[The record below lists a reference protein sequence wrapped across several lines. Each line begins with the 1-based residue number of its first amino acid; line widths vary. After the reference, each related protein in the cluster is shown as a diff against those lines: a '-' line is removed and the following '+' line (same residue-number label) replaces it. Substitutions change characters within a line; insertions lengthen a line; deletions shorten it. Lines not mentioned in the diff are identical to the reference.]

1 MNTMQVVIKHTN
13 ITMDQL
19 KQALSGGFE
28 KFAIETP
35 DTLVIERDNSEI
47 QLILTPQ
54 YLEVTVS
61 EYIDSRDLETLAD
74 RLEWFGPHDLPSS
87 MQDQIGKIGNL
98 CIARN
103 RLEMAIAG
111 NGNCGCLADIS
122 HIELPALVDWD
133 SEYRKWTYACIADV
147 QALVL

>member
-1 MNTMQVVIKHTN
+1 MNTMQIVIKHTD

-28 KFAIETP
+28 KFATETA

-47 QLILTPQ
+47 KLILTPQ
-54 YLEVTVS
+54 YLEVTVC
-61 EYIDSRDLETLAD
+61 EYIDNSDLVLLAD
-74 RLEWFGPHDLPSS
+74 RLEWFGMHDLPSS
-87 MQDQIGKIGNL
+87 LQDQIGKIGNL

-103 RLEMAIAG
+103 RLELAIAASG
-111 NGNCGCLADIS
+111 GDNSLDDTS
-122 HIELPALVDWD
+122 HIELPALVYWD